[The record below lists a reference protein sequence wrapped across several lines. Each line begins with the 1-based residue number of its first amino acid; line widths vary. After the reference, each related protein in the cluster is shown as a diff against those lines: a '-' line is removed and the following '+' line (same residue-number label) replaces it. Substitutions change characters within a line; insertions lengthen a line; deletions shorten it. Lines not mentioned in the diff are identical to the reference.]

1 MERLSEAERYIT
13 LSSYYMSGPQPD
25 DDKAIAALESLL
37 ELDTVNVTALN
48 NLAAMYHDKAAY
60 EKAAEMARRAI
71 AVQPTAS
78 VFFNNRFHN
87 LMHLG
92 RVQEAESTLVL
103 AAQNLPRNPTV
114 PVLRG
119 QLLFE
124 QLKTDSAA
132 ALLDSLAKARPND
145 IPTARTVAFNTAQYR
160 EINGR
165 LGEYLRHIANGRQL
179 ARQLGNPQATVN
191 AIVDSAYVASWYRND
206 QATALRYADKAVAHR
221 VFDSL
226 PPDQKPYG
234 FLIDTYA
241 TSGRPDRA
249 KALFQQLAALPDN
262 QTPQAKR
269 SLLGLQAL
277 ITRAEGRY
285 DDAIREF
292 QTADQGGCPECVLPD
307 IAMAHDLAGRPDSA
321 IAALTRFAEARAIP
335 ISTRASWLAYS
346 LRRLGELHD
355 AKGNVDQ
362 AVSFYAQFVE
372 LWKDADAELQPQ
384 VTKAR
389 DRMRELQR
397 RRG

>member
-1 MERLSEAERYIT
+1 
-13 LSSYYMSGPQPD
+13 MSGPRPD

-48 NLAAMYHDKAAY
+48 NLAAMYHDKASY

-71 AVQPTAS
+71 VVQPTAS

-87 LMHLG
+87 LLHLG
-92 RVQEAESTLVL
+92 KVEDAEATINQ
-103 AAQNLPRNPTV
+103 AAQNLPRNPQV
-114 PVLRG
+114 PLMRT
-119 QLLFE
+119 QLLAE

-132 ALLDSLAKARPND
+132 AVLDSLTKARPND
-145 IPTARTVAFNTAQYR
+145 IPTARTVAFNTAQLR
-160 EINGR
+160 GTNGR
-165 LGEYLRHIANGRQL
+165 IAEFLRYMGTGRQL
-179 ARQLGNPQATVN
+179 ARQLGNPQASVN

-206 QATALRYADKAVAHR
+206 QATALRYADRAAAHR
-221 VFDSL
+221 IFDSL
-226 PPDQKPYG
+226 PPDQRPYG
-234 FLIDTYA
+234 FLIDVYA
-241 TSGRPDRA
+241 TTGRPDKA
-249 KALFQQLAALPDN
+249 KVLFQQMAALPDN

-269 SLLGLQAL
+269 GLLGLQAL

-285 DDAIREF
+285 DEAIREF
-292 QTADQGGCPECVLPD
+292 QTADQGGCPECSLPD
-307 IAMAHDLAGRPDSA
+307 IAMSHDLAGRPDSA
-321 IAALTRFAEARAIP
+321 MAALTRFVEARAIP
-335 ISTRASWLAYS
+335 IATKASWLAYS

-362 AVSFYAQFVE
+362 AISFYAQFVE
-372 LWKDADAELQPQ
+372 LWKNADAELQPQ